1 MSVDLF
7 CEEAAIERKTYKTK
21 ATYRVSV
28 LYRLRWAC
36 VARVRSRRYTELIV
50 EDRSITI
57 KGRVAELAGNEK

>member
-7 CEEAAIERKTYKTK
+7 REEAAIERKAYKTK

-28 LYRLRWAC
+28 LYRRRWAR